1 LPVLKEVYVVI
12 RYILEGLKLRRTNLT
27 SQDYAAL
34 AELRYQ
40 IRRFVWFSEE
50 VSRNTGLKPQQH
62 QLMLTL
68 KGLPESIRPCVG
80 EIARRLQIKHH
91 STVELIDRLVA
102 RGYVR
107 RHRGEADKREVLLT
121 LAREGENVLRKLSL
135 QHLAELRVQG
145 PALVTALERVTKT

>member
-1 LPVLKEVYVVI
+1 M
-12 RYILEGLKLRRTNLT
+12 RRTDLIM
-27 SQDYAAL
+27 QDHVAL

-40 IRRFVWFSEE
+40 IRRFVRFSEE
-50 VSRNTGLKPQQH
+50 VCRNTGLKPQQH

-68 KGLPESIRPCVG
+68 KGLPEGTRPSVG
-80 EIARRLQIKHH
+80 DIARRLQIKHH
-91 STVELIDRLVA
+91 STVELIDRLAA

-121 LAREGENVLRKLSL
+121 LARKGENVLRKLSL

-145 PALVTALERVTKT
+145 PALVTALERVTKYE